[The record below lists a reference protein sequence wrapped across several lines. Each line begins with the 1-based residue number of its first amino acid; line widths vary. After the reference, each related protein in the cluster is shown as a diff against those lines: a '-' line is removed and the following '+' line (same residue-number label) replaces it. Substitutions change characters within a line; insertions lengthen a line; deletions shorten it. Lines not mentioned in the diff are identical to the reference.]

1 MSMKRLALLSCM
13 TPAVLAL
20 GIAACGGDL
29 TLPDANAGI
38 ALRVV
43 DGDGQVGTVG
53 EALPSEVVVEL
64 KTQAGA
70 PRVGSQADRTGFS
83 VIPSHQILNF
93 QFSISNFRCD

>member
-29 TLPDANAGI
+29 TLPDANADI

-43 DGDGQVGTVG
+43 DGDGQLGTVG
-53 EALPSEVVVEL
+53 EALPSEVERSP
-64 KTQAGA
+64 K
-70 PRVGSQADRTGFS
+70 
-83 VIPSHQILNF
+83 
-93 QFSISNFRCD
+93 